1 MPENSKLQKL
11 EEIIKIVERDVP
23 STSEVAELVA
33 TIIQV
38 VKETKEFLEKQAIE
52 NKKDLNSFVNRA
64 TEQEVT
70 KIAEALDVLEKKAE
84 KVTKSINEKT
94 KLDLDS
100 ITKNLYLEL
109 SKLRS
114 LIPKEANFTEVYGK
128 IKEVEGKIPKVPD
141 EIGAEKVRD
150 KLESLEGEE
159 RLKIKSIY
167 KLREELD
174 ELKKKI
180 DSKVM
185 PMGGGSSGG
194 GRIVKTYDLSDS
206 LNGVLKTFSLPA
218 FWRVLV
224 VHLASSPFS
233 ASRPT
238 TDYTTDASAMTIT
251 FTAQIDA
258 ATQLATGQSCL
269 IEYSE

>member
-128 IKEVEGKIPKVPD
+128 IKEVESKIPTLPD
-141 EIGAEKVRD
+141 EIIGEKIVD
-150 KLESLEGEE
+150 KINELPVEPEFQIEKEHIKGLE
-159 RLKIKSIY
+159 
-167 KLREELD
+167 EELTAIRN
-174 ELKKKI
+174 L
-180 DSKVM
+180 
-185 PMGGGSSGG
+185 PRGGFGGS
-194 GRIVKTYDLSDS
+194 RRVFQPKRDDLSS
-206 LNGVLKTFSLPA
+206 L
-218 FWRVLV
+218 
-224 VHLASSPFS
+224 
-233 ASRPT
+233 
-238 TDYTTDASAMTIT
+238 TDGSTKI
-251 FTAQIDA
+251 F
-258 ATQLATGQSCL
+258 
-269 IEYSE
+269 